1 MASPEKKKIDQVLE
15 KLDKFENL
23 EETLNKK
30 LEAIKTLEE
39 NSRRDARKSVESVKK
54 LQLMR
59 KEMEAKMKVMQDQ
72 HEIEIAEQTKSYS
85 DQLLKVY
92 APVL

>member
-30 LEAIKTLEE
+30 LEAIKTTIKETQ
-39 NSRRDARKSVESVKK
+39 NPGTATSGDSGNDDSGNATVETVK
-54 LQLMR
+54 QAVSDYF
-59 KEMEAKMKVMQDQ
+59 KEKETHLSWLDQ
-72 HEIEIAEQTKSYS
+72 
-85 DQLLKVY
+85 
-92 APVL
+92 